1 MQPPHAYPFCMNGDY
16 ASRVAGMKTGI
27 THLPLHG
34 GRAPAWLFGRMKHL
48 AREIVLVILH
58 DFGSQELLRRLSDPF
73 WFQALGCAL
82 GFDWHSSGLT
92 TTTCG
97 AIKEGIKGMEHE
109 IGFFVCGGKGRV
121 SRETPRE
128 ISDHGNHLRVD
139 PEKLIYASRMS
150 AKVDS
155 AAVQDG
161 YQLYHHVFLFD
172 REGKWAVVQQGMND
186 GTKYARRYHWLGT
199 GPVDFVCEPH
209 QAVCCDGRVEALNL
223 VAREGEA
230 NRTASVS
237 LASESPERI
246 LGEVK
251 HIAHLEMPARH
262 AVTREEINEKH
273 LHRVLLKTYERR
285 PEDFEA
291 LLGMAGVG
299 AKTLRALALL
309 SELLYGA
316 KPSFRDPARFSF
328 AHGGKDGH
336 PYPVDRELYDRSID
350 FLKEIVNAARIGDYE
365 KKRSFNRL
373 SAFYDRNQ

>member
-1 MQPPHAYPFCMNGDY
+1 
-16 ASRVAGMKTGI
+16 MKTGV
-27 THLPLHG
+27 THLPLHS

-48 AREIVLVILH
+48 AREIVLVILY
-58 DFGSQELLRRLSDPF
+58 DFGPAELLRRLSDPF

-97 AIKEGIKGMEHE
+97 AIKEGIRGMEHE

-121 SRETPRE
+121 SRATPRE
-128 ISDHGNHLRVD
+128 IEGHGKHLRVD
-139 PEKLIYASRMS
+139 PQTLVHASRMS

-172 REGKWAVVQQGMND
+172 REGNWAVVQQGMND
-186 GTKYARRYHWLGT
+186 ATKYARRYHWLAT

-209 QAVCCDGRVEALNL
+209 QAVCCDSRGEALNL

-230 NRTASVS
+230 NRAASAS
-237 LASESPERI
+237 LAREAPERV
-246 LGEVK
+246 LGELGG
-251 HIAHLEMPARH
+251 LERLELPARH
-262 AVTREEINEKH
+262 AVTREEISAAH
-273 LHRVLLKTYERR
+273 LHRVLLKTYEQR
-285 PEDFEA
+285 PGDFES
-291 LLGMAGVG
+291 LLGMPGVG
-299 AKTLRALALL
+299 AKTLRALSLL

-336 PYPVDRELYDRSID
+336 PYPVDRELYDRSIE
-350 FLKEIVNAARIGDYE
+350 FLKQVVNAANVGEHE
-365 KKRSFNRL
+365 KKRAFSRL
-373 SAFYDRNQ
+373 GAFYGRGK

>member
-1 MQPPHAYPFCMNGDY
+1 
-16 ASRVAGMKTGI
+16 MK
-27 THLPLHG
+27 L
-34 GRAPAWLFGRMKHL
+34 L
-48 AREIVLVILH
+48 AREIVLVILR
-58 DFGSQELLRRLSDPF
+58 DFGPGELLRRLSDPF

-97 AIKEGIKGMEHE
+97 AVKEGIRGMEHE

-121 SRETPRE
+121 SRATPRE
-128 ISDHGNHLRVD
+128 IEGHAKHLRAD
-139 PEKLIYASRMS
+139 PGALIRASRMS

-172 REGKWAVVQQGMND
+172 REGNWAVVQQGMND
-186 GTKYARRYHWLGT
+186 DTKYARRYHWLGT

-209 QAVCCDGRVEALNL
+209 QAVCCDSRGEALNL
-223 VAREGEA
+223 VAREGGA
-230 NRTASVS
+230 NRAASAS
-237 LASESPERI
+237 LALEPPERVLKE
-246 LGEVK
+246 LGG
-251 HIAHLEMPARH
+251 IARLELPARH
-262 AVTREEINEKH
+262 AVSREEISEAH
-273 LHRVLLKTYERR
+273 LHRVLLKTYEQK
-285 PEDFEA
+285 PADFEA
-291 LLGMAGVG
+291 LLGKAGVG

-336 PYPVDRELYDRSID
+336 PYPVDRGLYDRSIA
-350 FLKEIVNAARIGDYE
+350 FLREAVNAARVGEHE
-365 KKRSFNRL
+365 KRRAFHRL
-373 SAFYDRNQ
+373 GAFYDRKK

>member
-1 MQPPHAYPFCMNGDY
+1 
-16 ASRVAGMKTGI
+16 MKTGI

-34 GRAPAWLFGRMKHL
+34 GKAPAWLFGRMKLL
-48 AREIVLVILH
+48 AREIVLVILYEY
-58 DFGSQELLRRLSDPF
+58 GAQELLRRLSDPF

-97 AIKEGIKGMEHE
+97 AIKEGIRGMEHE

-121 SRETPRE
+121 SRATPRE
-128 ISDHGNHLRVD
+128 ILAHGNHLRVN
-139 PEKLIYASRMS
+139 PETLVHASRMS

-172 REGKWAVVQQGMND
+172 REGKWAVVQQGMSD
-186 GTKYARRYHWLGT
+186 ETKYARRYHWLGLQ
-199 GPVDFVCEPH
+199 PVDFVCEPH
-209 QAVCCDGRVEALNL
+209 QAVCCDNRGEALNL
-223 VAREGEA
+223 VALEGGP
-230 NRTASVS
+230 NRAASAS
-237 LASESPERI
+237 LASEPPERI

-251 HIAHLEMPARH
+251 HIERLDLPAHHSL
-262 AVTREEINEKH
+262 TREEINSAH
-273 LHRVLLKTYERR
+273 LHRVLLKTYERK
-285 PEDFEA
+285 PENFET

-336 PYPVDRELYDRSID
+336 PYPVDRELYDRSIE
-350 FLKEIVNAARIGDYE
+350 FLKEIVNTAKIGDHE
-365 KKRSFNRL
+365 KRRAFSRL
-373 SAFYDRNQ
+373 TAFYDRRK